1 MEVSIIPDTD
11 RLDYDWLSR
20 DNFFG
25 SPAWLAAQGKK
36 CIRFGIYRNSE
47 LFGAFFLY
55 QYTRLGK
62 QFLINLPMAPHCGL
76 KLRLMG
82 EKVHSRQSEVKRAIT
97 AIATFLRQ
105 EYKGAIIDFTLPI
118 EFLDAQPFQWR
129 SYQVIP
135 KYTYLLQVDKGE
147 DHLLKQ
153 MSTPCRKN
161 IRAALA
167 ASYELRK
174 DAPVDTVL
182 EIIGSSL
189 KRAGQTF
196 HGNALRYLLENDHEE
211 VVAYTVY
218 KDEQPLAVAVAAH
231 HGAYCYYLAGGHIA
245 EQGDGIAGTL
255 ALWSAISES
264 YLWGCTTFD
273 FLGSSVPTIEKYF
286 RGFGAELTPYFRI
299 QYERGLISWVKK
311 QREKYHGKG

>member
-1 MEVSIIPDTD
+1 MEVSIIPHSD

-25 SPAWLAAQGKK
+25 SPMWLAAHGDH
-36 CIRFGIYRNSE
+36 CLRFGIYRKDE

-76 KLRLMG
+76 QLRLMG

-105 EYKGAIIDFTLPI
+105 QYKGAYIDFTLPPN
-118 EFLDAQPFQWR
+118 FMDAQPFQWR
-129 SYQVIP
+129 SYHVVP
-135 KYTYLLQVDKGE
+135 KYTYLLRVDQGE
-147 DHLLKQ
+147 EQMLKQ

-161 IRAALA
+161 IRDAL
-167 ASYELRK
+167 SGPYELRK
-174 DAPVDTVL
+174 EAPVNEVL
-182 EIIGSSL
+182 QVVGSSL
-189 KRAGQTF
+189 KRAGQPF
-196 HGNALRYLLENDHEE
+196 YGNVLRYLLEKDQEE
-211 VVAYTVY
+211 VTTYMVY
-218 KDEQPLAVAVAAH
+218 KEGRALAAVVVAH
-231 HGAYCYYLAGGHIA
+231 HGAYSYYLAGGHID
-245 EQGDGIAGTL
+245 EPGDGLAGTL

-273 FLGSSVPTIEKYF
+273 FLGSSVPAIEKYF

-299 QYERGLISWVKK
+299 QYERGIISWLKK
-311 QREKYHGKG
+311 QKEKYKSKA